1 MSKILIDEVTAKQV
15 LEYVESVP
23 DDRYAVEHID
33 RDTLVTDLREALA
46 SEAKKP
52 DFWEGYAP
60 EPVKPRG
67 EATLAQQWNAGMPPL
82 YPKPEPGVS
91 IKAEYEPAQ
100 PYKSLA
106 DYPRYWIDPVTGDV
120 SIGTPSTPAQ
130 QEPVAWTPIDQP
142 YPPGGELDIL
152 MGDGSIL
159 CEVLPQSDG
168 DLWWGGA
175 STGERFIDPKYA
187 SVTHWRIHAEHTFP
201 PALSLAQR
209 SEAST
214 WVNATTWRGLTDE
227 ELSEVYNQAD
237 WDTVNGWEYE
247 RAIEAKLRSKNED
260 RN

>member
-1 MSKILIDEVTAKQV
+1 MFYGQCNDCNERWELGTASTCKC
-15 LEYVESVP
+15 P
-23 DDRYAVEHID
+23 D
-33 RDTLVTDLREALA
+33 EALA

-52 DFWEGYAP
+52 DFWEGYVP

-67 EATLAQQWNAGMPPL
+67 EATL
-82 YPKPEPGVS
+82 
-91 IKAEYEPAQ
+91 
-100 PYKSLA
+100 
-106 DYPRYWIDPVTGDV
+106 
-120 SIGTPSTPAQ
+120 AQ

-201 PALSLAQR
+201 PTLSLAQR

-214 WVNATTWRGLTDE
+214 WVHATTWRGLTDE

-247 RAIEAKLRSKNED
+247 RAIEAKLKEKNT
-260 RN
+260 